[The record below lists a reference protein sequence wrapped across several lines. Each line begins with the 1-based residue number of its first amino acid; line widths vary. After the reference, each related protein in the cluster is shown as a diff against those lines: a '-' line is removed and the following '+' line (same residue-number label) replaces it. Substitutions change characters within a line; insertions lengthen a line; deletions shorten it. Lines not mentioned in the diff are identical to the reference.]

1 MLIKV
6 GDWKQGLLRFKRSGG
21 WVNPKSLFV
30 KANGVWRFIGGEQLL
45 QLQMSDLVPNTAY
58 WAFDPT
64 VGWYVN
70 SYSWGAKYSTILS
83 ADVLSKIRKVSAVFT
98 GYYDY
103 PTGSLG
109 ESGIVI
115 TMSNGAAISIGTYD
129 GHTYGYVGQTI
140 NAGDA
145 GAVNGSTRNVI
156 QERFTYTIPE
166 GVTVTAIQLMSSG
179 YNGDGN
185 NYPFSLRGMKDFEF
199 TLRH

>member
-6 GDWKQGLLRFKRSGG
+6 GNWKQGLLRLKRSGG

-115 TMSNGAAISIGTYD
+115 TMSNGTAISIGTYD

-140 NAGDA
+140 NSGDA

-185 NYPFSLRGMKDFEF
+185 NYPFSLRGMKDFVF